1 MDKRMTGNKYVVVHG
16 HFYQPPR
23 ENPWLD
29 IIEEQ
34 ESAAPYHDWNERI
47 YDECY
52 RPNAYSR
59 LLDSQGAIVGIRNN
73 YRDMSFNFGPTLF
86 SWLERYHPV
95 TAQMITDADKFSRE
109 SMQGHGNAVAQVFNH
124 IIMPLS
130 SRRDQLTEIRW
141 AKHYFRKRYGRDPE
155 GIWLGETAI
164 NMETVRCLV
173 EEKIRYVILAPS
185 QAESFRHLDSE
196 EWVSTEHQG
205 VDTRRPY
212 RIFPKD
218 PSGEEL
224 PGHLDAFFFDEG
236 LSKEISFNDL
246 LKDSYALGNRINECY
261 NHDSNDNQLVTIA
274 TDGETFGHHKP
285 FGDMCLAYFFK
296 QVASELGITPVNFGF
311 YLENNSPQYEVT
323 LRNASGEGTAWSC
336 AHGVGRWARDCG
348 CRTGGEDSW
357 NQAWRAPL
365 RSALD
370 KLQGKIDTHFENR
383 LSTYFSDPWKVRDS
397 YIQVMEDDT
406 LAKTAD
412 FVKSH
417 SGKMMVSDDSVREI
431 RRLLEAQ
438 KFMLFSYTSCGWFFC
453 DISGIET
460 VQNLA
465 YACRALQLGLAD
477 KGKAAVLEEFM
488 NDLALAPSNLQN
500 ADGRTLFERFILP
513 FYHHERL
520 LAFTAAVQ
528 QVLSVKK
535 RSVYEKT
542 VYNLKLKT
550 VHSTKVGRIFYNGV
564 LVEMESDITGEK
576 SSWSVLV
583 SHCPDT
589 ELRGWI
595 VPADKIRSSGNKPQ
609 DWMAH
614 DDAISFTLSDLF
626 YSSRH
631 DLSEYFQNR
640 MTQDTDKRF
649 LAWME
654 QNEANLNV
662 LTRLNYPLPAYCS
675 TPVLYVLQNRWNQL
689 IRKLEHRGA
698 EDKVFADLLELH
710 SHEQRYKVKINK
722 KEGAAVLQDLI
733 IEDLKLLQKKPSI
746 KHCDRLRR
754 LLDFVDRFS
763 IPVSKS
769 KLEDIFHPVYEG
781 PLKSLYE
788 KSTNGSELN
797 RSEKELLI
805 QLVHFARRIN
815 FNTDM
820 FSSVM
825 D

>member
-1 MDKRMTGNKYVVVHG
+1 MDNLMTGNKFVVVHG

-59 LLDSQGAIVGIRNN
+59 LLDSQGAITGIHNN
-73 YRDMSFNFGPTLF
+73 YTNMSFNFGPTLF

-95 TAQMITDADKFSRE
+95 TAQKIIAADKLSFE
-109 SMQGHGNAVAQVFNH
+109 KLGGHGNAVAQVFNH
-124 IIMPLS
+124 IIMPLAP
-130 SRRDQLTEIRW
+130 RRDQLTQIRW
-141 AKHYFRKRYGRDPE
+141 AKHFFKKRHGRDPE

-164 NMETVRCLV
+164 NMITVQCLI

-185 QAESFRHLDSE
+185 QAESFRHLDSDQ
-196 EWVSTEHQG
+196 WVQTKDQG

-212 RIFPKD
+212 RIFPRNE
-218 PSGEEL
+218 SGEQL
-224 PGHLDAFFFDEG
+224 PGHLDLFFFDEG
-236 LSKEISFNDL
+236 LSKEISFNSL
-246 LKDSYALGNRINECY
+246 LKDSYALGNRINACY
-261 NHDSNDNQLVTIA
+261 NHDSGENQLVTIA
-274 TDGETFGHHKP
+274 TDGETFGHHKA

-296 QVASELGITPVNFGF
+296 QVAPELGITPVNFAY
-311 YLENNSPQYEVT
+311 YLEMNPPRFEVT
-323 LRNASGEGTAWSC
+323 LKNGFGEGTAWSC
-336 AHGVGRWARDCG
+336 AHGVGRWSRDCG
-348 CRTGGEDSW
+348 CKTGGEASW

-370 KLQGKIDTHFENR
+370 LLRDKIDSHFESR
-383 LSTYFSDPWKVRDS
+383 LSEFFSDPWSVRDS
-397 YIQVMEDDT
+397 YIQVMED
-406 LAKTAD
+406 ASIANMAD
-412 FVKSH
+412 FVKSQ
-417 SGKMMVSDDSVREI
+417 SGKSRINEDSVREI

-465 YACRALQLGLAD
+465 YACRALQLGLPEKD
-477 KGKAAVLEEFM
+477 KMSELETFM
-488 NDLALAPSNLQN
+488 NNLSLAPSNLKN

-520 LAFTAAVQ
+520 LAFTAAIQ

-535 RSVYEKT
+535 HSSYEKT
-542 VYNLKLKT
+542 VYNMKLKT
-550 VHSTKVGRIFYNGV
+550 VQSAKIGRIQYSGV
-564 LVEMESDITGEK
+564 LVDMESGITGEA
-576 SSWSVLV
+576 SSWSVLIAH
-583 SHCPDT
+583 SPDT

-595 VPADKIRSSGNKPQ
+595 VPAEKMPKGNKPEV
-609 DWMAH
+609 WIAH
-614 DDAISFTLSDLF
+614 DDAISFTLADLF

-631 DLSEYFQNR
+631 DLSDYFQDCMAR
-640 MTQDTDKRF
+640 DTDKRF

-654 QNEANLNV
+654 QNEQNLNI

-689 IRKLEHRGA
+689 IRKLGKRGGESA
-698 EDKVFADLLELH
+698 VFADLLELH
-710 SHEQRYKVKINK
+710 SHEKRYKVEINK
-722 KEGAAVLQDLI
+722 KEGALVLQDLI
-733 IEDLKLLQKKPSI
+733 IKDLEQLQKRPSV
-746 KHCDRLRR
+746 KDCERLRL

-769 KLEDIFHPVYEG
+769 KLEDIFQPVYEG
-781 PLKSLYE
+781 PLQNLYRKFE
-788 KSTNGSELN
+788 KGVIKDTW
-797 RSEKELLI
+797 EKELLV
-805 QLVHFARRIN
+805 QLINFARRIN
-815 FNTDM
+815 FNTDR
-820 FSSVM
+820 FSSVTE
-825 D
+825 